1 MGIRKR
7 SGLQERA
14 IGPNIIL
21 FIMSLTFIIPFI
33 YIISISLSD
42 NIMLRTYGYGLL
54 PRGFTF
60 EAYALIFAYPRRV
73 IDAYLVTIFSSTLGT
88 FLGVLIM
95 AMVAYPLSRS
105 TFKAKKWVMRFI
117 FFTML
122 FGGGLIPTFILISYL
137 GLIDSIWVYIWSGL
151 INAFHI
157 IIFRTFFMGI
167 PDSVIE
173 SAKIDGASEFRIFL
187 QMILPLSKPALATIA
202 LFVLLGR
209 WNDWMTTL
217 YFIRDSRLFTLQ
229 FLLQSVLRDL
239 EFARDM
245 ARDMVMV
252 GGVVGGGTLF
262 DPPTESMRFA
272 LVVVTSGPML
282 VIFPFFQKYFA
293 KGLTVGAV
301 KG

>member
-1 MGIRKR
+1 
-7 SGLQERA
+7 
-14 IGPNIIL
+14 
-21 FIMSLTFIIPFI
+21 
-33 YIISISLSD
+33 
-42 NIMLRTYGYGLL
+42 
-54 PRGFTF
+54 
-60 EAYALIFAYPRRV
+60 
-73 IDAYLVTIFSSTLGT
+73 
-88 FLGVLIM
+88 
-95 AMVAYPLSRS
+95 
-105 TFKAKKWVMRFI
+105 
-117 FFTML
+117 
-122 FGGGLIPTFILISYL
+122 
-137 GLIDSIWVYIWSGL
+137 
-151 INAFHI
+151 
-157 IIFRTFFMGI
+157 MGI